1 MAVIVRRSVTFTRG
15 DACCERDHVLGCFCK
30 TQTGPAVVWQSE
42 ETNVWSIR
50 GKDPL
55 PQFQVNGA
63 QNHRFNMPNSLRRA
77 LYTLAVLPF
86 LSFSLIDVE
95 AGTISVTWEDVGS
108 DLKASW
114 TGTFDISGYNTGAN
128 VNGNGVARSQ
138 GNPGASLFFIEA
150 NVSGTGNLTNY
161 NITSGS
167 AAGPDNFSFNTGS
180 TTTFSGTS
188 FELITGSGT
197 GFNVENGWQNNDP
210 VTGTATWTSTS
221 LSAVFGSNLPLFV
234 SKTMFDDGTNTVTF
248 QAVPEPSAALPALGG
263 AATVLWQVSRR
274 KRPVAQAVA
283 CR

>member
-1 MAVIVRRSVTFTRG
+1 M
-15 DACCERDHVLGCFCK
+15 
-30 TQTGPAVVWQSE
+30 
-42 ETNVWSIR
+42 
-50 GKDPL
+50 
-55 PQFQVNGA
+55 
-63 QNHRFNMPNSLRRA
+63 QNTLRRA
-77 LYTLAVLPF
+77 LFILAVLPF
-86 LSFSLIDVE
+86 LGFQLTDVE
-95 AGTISVTWEDVGS
+95 AGTISVTWENVGS

-128 VNGNGVARSQ
+128 ANGNGVAASL
-138 GNPGASLFFIEA
+138 GNPGASLFVIEA
-150 NVSGTGNLTNY
+150 APSATGNLTNY
-161 NITSGS
+161 NILSGS
-167 AAGPDNFSFNTGS
+167 DAGPDNFSFNTGS

-188 FELITGSGT
+188 FELVTGSGT

-248 QAVPEPSAALPALGG
+248 KAVPEPSAAVPALGG

>member
-1 MAVIVRRSVTFTRG
+1 MTSAR
-15 DACCERDHVLGCFCK
+15 
-30 TQTGPAVVWQSE
+30 
-42 ETNVWSIR
+42 
-50 GKDPL
+50 
-55 PQFQVNGA
+55 
-63 QNHRFNMPNSLRRA
+63 LRR
-77 LYTLAVLPF
+77 YFLAILAFASLLGLPPTAV
-86 LSFSLIDVE
+86 D
-95 AGTISVTWEDVGS
+95 AGTIAVTWEDVGS

-128 VNGNGVARSQ
+128 ANGNGWARSL

-150 NVSGTGNLTNY
+150 APSATGNLTNY
-161 NITSGS
+161 NILSGS
-167 AAGPDNFSFNTGS
+167 AEGPDNFSFDTGTS
-180 TTTFSGTS
+180 TTFSGTS

-248 QAVPEPSAALPALGG
+248 QAVPEPSAALLALGG
-263 AATVLWQVSRR
+263 ASTVLWQVSRR

-283 CR
+283 SR

>member
-1 MAVIVRRSVTFTRG
+1 MTSAR
-15 DACCERDHVLGCFCK
+15 
-30 TQTGPAVVWQSE
+30 
-42 ETNVWSIR
+42 
-50 GKDPL
+50 
-55 PQFQVNGA
+55 
-63 QNHRFNMPNSLRRA
+63 LRRYFLAILAFASLLA
-77 LYTLAVLPF
+77 LPPTAV
-86 LSFSLIDVE
+86 D
-95 AGTISVTWEDVGS
+95 AGTIAVTWEDVGS

-128 VNGNGVARSQ
+128 ANGNGVAKSL

-150 NVSGTGNLTNY
+150 APSATGNLTNY

-167 AAGPDNFSFNTGS
+167 AAGPDNFSFSTGD

-210 VTGTATWTSTS
+210 VTGTATWTSKS

-248 QAVPEPSAALPALGG
+248 QAVPEPSAAVPALGG

-283 CR
+283 SR

>member
-1 MAVIVRRSVTFTRG
+1 MTSAR
-15 DACCERDHVLGCFCK
+15 
-30 TQTGPAVVWQSE
+30 
-42 ETNVWSIR
+42 
-50 GKDPL
+50 
-55 PQFQVNGA
+55 
-63 QNHRFNMPNSLRRA
+63 LRR
-77 LYTLAVLPF
+77 YFLAILAFASLLGLPPTAV
-86 LSFSLIDVE
+86 D
-95 AGTISVTWEDVGS
+95 AGTIAVTWEDVGS

-128 VNGNGVARSQ
+128 ANGNGVAKSL

-150 NVSGTGNLTNY
+150 APSATGNLTNY
-161 NITSGS
+161 NILSGS
-167 AAGPDNFSFNTGS
+167 AEGPDNFSFDTGTS
-180 TTTFSGTS
+180 TTFSGTS

-248 QAVPEPSAALPALGG
+248 QAVPEPSAALLALGG
-263 AATVLWQVSRR
+263 ASTVLWQVSRR

-283 CR
+283 SR

>member
-1 MAVIVRRSVTFTRG
+1 MTSAR
-15 DACCERDHVLGCFCK
+15 
-30 TQTGPAVVWQSE
+30 
-42 ETNVWSIR
+42 
-50 GKDPL
+50 
-55 PQFQVNGA
+55 
-63 QNHRFNMPNSLRRA
+63 LRR
-77 LYTLAVLPF
+77 YFLAILAFASLLGLPPTAV
-86 LSFSLIDVE
+86 D
-95 AGTISVTWEDVGS
+95 AGTIAVTWEDVGS

-128 VNGNGVARSQ
+128 ANGNGVAKSL

-150 NVSGTGNLTNY
+150 APSATGNLTNY
-161 NITSGS
+161 NVTSGS
-167 AAGPDNFSFNTGS
+167 AAGPDNFSFSTGD

-248 QAVPEPSAALPALGG
+248 KAVPEPSAAVPALGG